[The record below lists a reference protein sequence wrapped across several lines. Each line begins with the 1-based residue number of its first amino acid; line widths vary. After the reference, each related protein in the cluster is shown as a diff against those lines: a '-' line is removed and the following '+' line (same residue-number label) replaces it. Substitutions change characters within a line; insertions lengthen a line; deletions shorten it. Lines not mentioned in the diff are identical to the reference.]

1 MKGCSAL
8 AQEPEKPRRG
18 GRLRGRPMR
27 CLGQDAR
34 SLAQMADAAS
44 GGESLFHKAFAK
56 FLEGDAFAAL
66 VMLGS

>member
-1 MKGCSAL
+1 
-8 AQEPEKPRRG
+8 
-18 GRLRGRPMR
+18 MR